1 VAVLLELDGLSKSY
15 GALKVID
22 DLSVRLEDGEAL
34 GVVGPNGAGKTTML
48 HLAAG
53 QLRPDAGRVRLD
65 GRDVTGLP
73 ARARCQL
80 GMARTYQVPQ
90 PFSGMTVYEN
100 VLVGATFGGG
110 GPAGGVRGTPKGCPG
125 LSDPLLAPRRAG
137 DGDAHAAGLEA
148 LELAGLTAGA
158 NRLAGS
164 LTLLERKRLELAR
177 ALATGPRV
185 LLLDEVA
192 GGLTEPEVHQLVATI
207 RRVRQAGVSIVWIEH
222 IVHALL
228 SVADRIVAIN
238 FGRKLIEGD
247 PRTVMASPEVRDVY
261 LGAEALP

>member
-1 VAVLLELDGLSKSY
+1 LAALLELDGLTKSF

-22 DLSVRLEDGEAL
+22 DLHVHLDAGEAL

-73 ARARCQL
+73 ARTRCQL
-80 GMARTYQVPQ
+80 GLARTYQVPQ

-110 GPAGGVRGTPKGCPG
+110 GPEGSSLGPRSDRG
-125 LSDPLLAPRRAG
+125 RE
-137 DGDAHAAGLEA
+137 AHGASLEA
-148 LELAGLTAGA
+148 LELAGLTARA

-192 GGLTEPEVHQLVATI
+192 GGLTEPEVHQLVGTI
-207 RRVRQAGVSIVWIEH
+207 REVRRAGVSIMWIEH

-228 SVADRIVAIN
+228 SAADRIVAIDS
-238 FGRKLIEGD
+238 GRKLIEGD

>member
-1 VAVLLELDGLSKSY
+1 VAALLELEGLSKAF
-15 GALKVID
+15 GALTVID
-22 DLSVRLEDGEAL
+22 DLSVRLDAGEAL

-53 QLRPDAGRVRLD
+53 QLRPDAGRVRLG
-65 GRDVTGLP
+65 GRDITGLP

-80 GMARTYQVPQ
+80 GLARTYQVPQ

-100 VLVGATFGGG
+100 VLVGATFGGNQE
-110 GPAGGVRGTPKGCPG
+110 AHVAA
-125 LSDPLLAPRRAG
+125 LA
-137 DGDAHAAGLEA
+137 A
-148 LELAGLTAGA
+148 LELAELTGYA
-158 NRLAGS
+158 NRLAGT

-207 RRVRQAGVSIVWIEH
+207 GRVRQAGVSIVWIEH

-228 SVADRIVAIN
+228 SLVDRIVAIN
-238 FGRKLIEGD
+238 FGRKLIEGE
-247 PRTVMASPEVRDVY
+247 PRAVMASPEVRDVY
-261 LGAEALP
+261 LGVEAV

>member
-1 VAVLLELDGLSKSY
+1 LSAVLELEGLSKSY
-15 GALKVID
+15 RALKVID

-53 QLRPDAGRVRLD
+53 QLRPDAGRVRLA

-80 GMARTYQVPQ
+80 GLARTYQVPQ

-100 VLVGATFGGG
+100 VLVGATFGGN
-110 GPAGGVRGTPKGCPG
+110 A
-125 LSDPLLAPRRAG
+125 
-137 DGDAHAAGLEA
+137 DAHGASLEA

-207 RRVRQAGVSIVWIEH
+207 GRVRQAGVSIIWIEH
-222 IVHALL
+222 VVHALL
-228 SVADRIVAIN
+228 SMADRIVAIN

-261 LGAEALP
+261 LGAEAIP

>member
-1 VAVLLELDGLSKSY
+1 VAALLELAGLSKSY

-53 QLRPDAGRVRLD
+53 QLRPDAGRVHLD

-110 GPAGGVRGTPKGCPG
+110 G
-125 LSDPLLAPRRAG
+125 
-137 DGDAHAAGLEA
+137 DAHAASLEA

-228 SVADRIVAIN
+228 SVASRLIVMN
-238 FGRKLIEGD
+238 FGQILAEGE
-247 PRTVMASPEVRDVY
+247 PHKVMAEPRVREVYMGMPV
-261 LGAEALP
+261 A

>member
-1 VAVLLELDGLSKSY
+1 VAALLELDGLSKSY

-22 DLSVRLEDGEAL
+22 DLSVRLEDGEVL

-110 GPAGGVRGTPKGCPG
+110 G
-125 LSDPLLAPRRAG
+125 
-137 DGDAHAAGLEA
+137 DAHAASLEA
-148 LELAGLTAGA
+148 LGLAGLTAGA

-207 RRVRQAGVSIVWIEH
+207 RRVGQAGVSIVWIEH

>member
-1 VAVLLELDGLSKSY
+1 LSAVLELEGLSKSY

-22 DLSVRLEDGEAL
+22 DLSVRLEDGEVL

-53 QLRPDAGRVRLD
+53 QLRPDAGRVRLA

-80 GMARTYQVPQ
+80 GLARTYQVPQ

-100 VLVGATFGGG
+100 VLVGATFGGN
-110 GPAGGVRGTPKGCPG
+110 
-125 LSDPLLAPRRAG
+125 
-137 DGDAHAAGLEA
+137 GDAHEVSLEA

-177 ALATGPRV
+177 ALATGPQV

-207 RRVRQAGVSIVWIEH
+207 GRVRQAGVSIIWIEH
-222 IVHALL
+222 VVHALL
-228 SVADRIVAIN
+228 SMADRVVAIN

-261 LGAEALP
+261 LGAEAIP